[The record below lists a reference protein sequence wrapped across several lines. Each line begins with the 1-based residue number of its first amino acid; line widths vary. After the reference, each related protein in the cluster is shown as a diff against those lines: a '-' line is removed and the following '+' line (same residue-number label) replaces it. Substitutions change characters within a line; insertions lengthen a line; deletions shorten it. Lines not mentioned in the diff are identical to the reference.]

1 MSRSRTI
8 YYTLL
13 AMLIVAMLLPVKIAA
28 QSDALFSQYWA
39 LPTYYN
45 PAAAGTSD
53 SIKITAGAKMQWV
66 GITNAPVTFTGM
78 ADSPFKVFGKRIG
91 VGIMFSQESIGLFSN
106 INIGAQLAYKLKLL
120 GGTLSIGVQI
130 GLANQTF
137 RGTDVFIPEG
147 DDFHSSEDAAI
158 PTNDIAGMAF
168 DMAAGV
174 FYTHKLFWAS
184 LSSTHVLQPT
194 IKLSSETA
202 TESEYEFEMGRALY
216 LMAGSNI
223 PIKNTLFEIQPS
235 LIVRT
240 DFSTFTGDITA
251 RVRFKKFLSGG
262 IGYRWKD
269 AVSIMVG
276 GEYKNFFLGY
286 CYDYPISAISR
297 ASSGSHEVFLQYNVK
312 LNLQDKNKNKH
323 KSIRIM

>member
-13 AMLIVAMLLPVKIAA
+13 AMLMVAMLLPVKIAA

-269 AVSIMVG
+269 AG
-276 GEYKNFFLGY
+276 
-286 CYDYPISAISR
+286 R
-297 ASSGSHEVFLQYNVK
+297 
-312 LNLQDKNKNKH
+312 
-323 KSIRIM
+323 RI